1 MMFLGLLFK
10 RTGHTVR
17 IDGKEIE
24 REAGFLLP
32 PLFQSCCSAGGCAGS
47 FPGSAAR
54 LSGAHGRAWVPRAAV
69 HWHTGYEALGDFT

>member
-47 FPGSAAR
+47 FP
-54 LSGAHGRAWVPRAAV
+54 
-69 HWHTGYEALGDFT
+69 TT

>member
-1 MMFLGLLFK
+1 MMFLGLLSK

-24 REAGFLLP
+24 REARFLLP

-47 FPGSAAR
+47 FPGSTAR
-54 LSGAHGRAWVPRAAV
+54 LSPSMGATGSCALAHGV
-69 HWHTGYEALGDFT
+69 